1 MLAVASHCWHKVE
14 SLTTAARNPPLRN
27 ASLVRMTAGTILEA
41 TRQDLERIGEGEAFD
56 VSILDALTPEAI
68 ALLDSLAG
76 EVNRLRPA
84 R

>member
-1 MLAVASHCWHKVE
+1 
-14 SLTTAARNPPLRN
+14 
-27 ASLVRMTAGTILEA
+27 MTAGTILEA

-56 VSILDALTPEAI
+56 VPILDALTPEAI